1 MGSEKIVLGSGKLY
15 VVEFSGTIPEN
26 AVLETE
32 ENRLG
37 YIKGG
42 ASIEYTPT
50 FYEVKDDLGR
60 VFKKILTE
68 EQATLKSGILTWDL
82 NKLNKLCNTGSITE
96 DAVNNIRTLKIG
108 GIGNYDGK
116 KYVIHFLHED
126 PEDGDLRVTIVGSN
140 EAGFTIAF
148 AKDAETVV
156 NAEFKAQPAD
166 DDGTLIILQEDI
178 IADTTPANTK
188 LAALTIGT
196 KNLTPAFT
204 PNVLTYTLAT
214 TTISESITAIVADPD
229 ATVAITVEGAAHV
242 NGADATWEEGV
253 NTVLITVTNGDAT
266 KTYTVTVTKS

>member
-1 MGSEKIVLGSGKLY
+1 MATTEKIVLGSGKLY
-15 VVEFSGTIPEN
+15 VTEFSGTIPEN
-26 AVLETE
+26 SVLEME

-37 YIKGG
+37 HIKGG

-50 FYEVKDDLGR
+50 YYEVKDDLGQ
-60 VFKKILTE
+60 VSKKIITD
-68 EQATLKSGILTWDL
+68 EQAVFKSGILTWNL
-82 NKLNKLCNTGSITE
+82 EKLNKLCNTGRITE
-96 DAVNNIRTLKIG
+96 DTVNNIRTLKIG

-178 IADTTPANTK
+178 ID
-188 LAALTIGT
+188 
-196 KNLTPAFT
+196 
-204 PNVLTYTLAT
+204 
-214 TTISESITAIVADPD
+214 
-229 ATVAITVEGAAHV
+229 
-242 NGADATWEEGV
+242 
-253 NTVLITVTNGDAT
+253 
-266 KTYTVTVTKS
+266 

>member
-1 MGSEKIVLGSGKLY
+1 MSEAEKIVLGSGKLY
-15 VVEFSGTIPEN
+15 VMDYSTEIPEN
-26 AVLETE
+26 SVIETDT
-32 ENRLG
+32 NRLG

-42 ASIEYTPT
+42 ASIEYKPT
-50 FYEVKDDLGR
+50 FYEAKDDLGM
-60 VFKKILTE
+60 VSKKVLTE
-68 EQATLKSGILTWDL
+68 EEAILKSGIMTWNL
-82 NKLNKLCNTGSITE
+82 NKLTKLCNTGRVTE
-96 DAVNNIRTLKIG
+96 ANGIRTLKIG

-126 PEDGDLRVTIVGSN
+126 EEDGDMRVTIVGNN

-204 PNVLTYTLAT
+204 PDVLTYTLAT
-214 TTISESITAIVADPD
+214 TTMSESITAIVADPD
-229 ATVAITVEGAAHV
+229 ATVAITVEGTAHV

>member
-1 MGSEKIVLGSGKLY
+1 MTTTEKIVLGSGKLY
-15 VVEFSGTIPEN
+15 VTEFSGTIPEN
-26 AVLETE
+26 SVLEME

-37 YIKGG
+37 HIKGG

-50 FYEVKDDLGR
+50 YYEVKDDLGQ
-60 VFKKILTE
+60 VSKKIITD
-68 EQATLKSGILTWDL
+68 EQAVFKSGILTWNL
-82 NKLNKLCNTGSITE
+82 EKLNKLCNTGRITE
-96 DAVNNIRTLKIG
+96 DTVNKIRTLKIG

-178 IADTTPANTK
+178 ID
-188 LAALTIGT
+188 
-196 KNLTPAFT
+196 
-204 PNVLTYTLAT
+204 
-214 TTISESITAIVADPD
+214 
-229 ATVAITVEGAAHV
+229 
-242 NGADATWEEGV
+242 
-253 NTVLITVTNGDAT
+253 
-266 KTYTVTVTKS
+266 